1 MVCKQFLANHYTNH
15 SYIHVFD
22 YDAFNLAK
30 KEPNT
35 MNKTARK
42 RKRLTAYQKLVKSD
56 LVLSEIELKMLKEA
70 MNLERKRNLR
80 SYIT

>member
-1 MVCKQFLANHYTNH
+1 
-15 SYIHVFD
+15 
-22 YDAFNLAK
+22 
-30 KEPNT
+30 
-35 MNKTARK
+35 MNKSVRK